1 MVERKE
7 KWSIK
12 KNAHSCFATGYNFKD
27 KDIIIS
33 QILFLNGEY
42 VRRDFCE
49 RIKPDSLNEIST
61 WKTQFLLPKE
71 KEVVIKKEGVEGLL
85 RSFIAKDDQDNINI
99 IYILAIMLERKK
111 LFIERDVR
119 FSKDQKKI
127 RIYEHR
133 KTNES
138 FLIIDPMLNLNEID
152 KLTEDITLLLGGKPR
167 TNNDENLS
175 S

>member
-12 KNAHSCFATGYNFKD
+12 KNAHSCFSTGYNFKN

-49 RIKPDSLNEIST
+49 KIKPDCLNEVSK

-71 KEVVIKKEGVEGLL
+71 KEEIIKKEGVEGLL
-85 RSFIAKDDQDNINI
+85 RSFIAKNEEDNINI
-99 IYILAIMLERKK
+99 IYILAVMLERKK
-111 LFIERDVR
+111 IFIERDVR

-127 RIYEHR
+127 RVYEHR

-138 FLIIDPMLNLNEID
+138 FLIVDPMLNLNEID
-152 KLTEDITLLLGGKPR
+152 KLTEDIALLLGGKPR
-167 TNNDENLS
+167 SNNGENLS